1 MVVAQGS
8 NYLVLRTEGELQGR
22 AKVCGQISSLLFLA
36 LFILA
41 GIWVY
46 MGINGYVITSAIDP
60 NMLPNPMSK
69 TVEVQSGAWF
79 ANYMNYPILWIF
91 PALSVAGGLLSFVC
105 VSKMKAGAAIVFSSL
120 AEIGTI
126 FTPLVAMFPFLMP
139 SSSNPVSSLTAWDCT
154 SSELTLFTM
163 LFVTIVFLPIVL
175 LYTGWAYKVMSGKL
189 TDAMIQ
195 KDSKNLY

>member
-1 MVVAQGS
+1 
-8 NYLVLRTEGELQGR
+8 
-22 AKVCGQISSLLFLA
+22 
-36 LFILA
+36 
-41 GIWVY
+41 
-46 MGINGYVITSAIDP
+46 
-60 NMLPNPMSK
+60 
-69 TVEVQSGAWF
+69 
-79 ANYMNYPILWIF
+79 
-91 PALSVAGGLLSFVC
+91 
-105 VSKMKAGAAIVFSSL
+105 
-120 AEIGTI
+120 
-126 FTPLVAMFPFLMP
+126 MFPFLMP